1 MNRSYIVITKYATKL
16 SRNPVNKKKN
26 KKTTTAFTLVIS
38 KQNYKSLFFFTSYF
52 DIHVPLSLSL
62 FIKEHY

>member
-16 SRNPVNKKKN
+16 SRNPVNKKKTKKQQQHLHLLYQN
-26 KKTTTAFTLVIS
+26 KITKV
-38 KQNYKSLFFFTSYF
+38 YFFFTSYF